1 MWTERIRD
9 AVQEGTVLDL
19 APGVS
24 DEDLLRSEPSGWPSE
39 REIPA
44 EAVRRVLHD
53 SAIKYD
59 LRGLRLRG
67 ARVTEVLDLSHVA
80 VAYPLWFG
88 YCAFGGAVAMD
99 GFHGVVLGL
108 PGARASTICLARA
121 QIDGD
126 LVLRDAILSYGDG
139 VALDLHGAT
148 VGGLS
153 AERLFTTGGV
163 HATQASI
170 KGDLVLQRAGL
181 SNEGG
186 VALDLQGAS
195 IGGDLSAEGLST
207 KGELHA
213 LGTNV
218 GGDLVLENVTLSNIG
233 GSAVSLD
240 GATVG
245 GALRLTATEACREA
259 TCTGAVRALQATIK
273 GQLRLDGATL
283 SNEGGV
289 ALHLQGVTIGG
300 DVSAER
306 LTATGEVTASGSNIA
321 GAFTL
326 DDARLTNPNGSGLS
340 LDGAAI
346 GGALRLTTTGP
357 GRQAICVGGIR
368 ATQADFKGDLVLGGA
383 DLSNHGGLA
392 LDLGGAKVG
401 GSLFAGQLTTT
412 GQFEAIGANITG
424 DLLLRGATLTNDGG
438 DALSMDGAT
447 VGGSVFAEGLTAT
460 GGACA
465 TTSTRLVRTPQATIT
480 GSLILDGATLS
491 IEGRGLSLDVTG
503 TKVGGNLSAERL
515 TATGEVG
522 AMGVSITGDLDLRD
536 ATLTNTGGS
545 ALSLG
550 AATVGGTLFAEG
562 LIATGTAGEN
572 DVTAA
577 VSAPQATI
585 KGQLRLGEARLC
597 SEDGVALYLQG
608 TSIGGDLS
616 ADQLTTTGNIV
627 ALGVNV
633 GGDLVLEDVTL
644 TNESGPALSLEEAT
658 VAGGLR
664 LLATS
669 DDRVAKCAGGIRAPR
684 ATIKGQ
690 FKVKDAI
697 LSNKGKSA
705 LDLAGA
711 TVGADLLLQPA
722 RVDGDL
728 DLTMASLGRLTV
740 SDGDS
745 GGQRDPADTA
755 VFGSNLKATGWHLGD
770 INGWLR
776 TDRQAAQDWLDHG
789 ANGSPFAAQ
798 PWQELA
804 RVYEQDGQ
812 LADAKRI
819 RYEAARRMSSRGPLP
834 SRCLGFLYNL
844 FAGHGYYPLIA
855 AAWLAAALLLSFALI
870 SIFQGSFI
878 PTTPTSAVQSGRHPA
893 VTADQ
898 ITGATSCEDLSSTY
912 PCFEPTL
919 YAAESILPAAIDTGV
934 AASWQPATTHTHSVS
949 FLLPL
954 ALNVLKIF
962 AWIMAA
968 LLLAGVTGL
977 LHQT

>member
-9 AVQEGTVLDL
+9 AVQDGTVLDL

-24 DEDLLRSEPSGWPSE
+24 DGDLLRSEPSGWPSE

-67 ARVTEVLDLSHVA
+67 ARVTDALDLSHVA

-88 YCAFGGAVAMD
+88 YCAFDGAVAMD

-153 AERLFTTGGV
+153 AERLVTTGGV

-170 KGDLVLQRAGL
+170 KGDLVLQDATLCNAG
-181 SNEGG
+181 GA
-186 VALDLQGAS
+186 ALNLKGAS
-195 IGGDLSAEGLST
+195 VGGDLSAGRLT
-207 KGELHA
+207 TTGEVSA
-213 LGTNV
+213 LGASIT
-218 GGDLVLENVTLSNIG
+218 GDLTLDDARLTNAG
-233 GSAVSLD
+233 GSALSLD

-245 GALRLTATEACREA
+245 GTLR
-259 TCTGAVRALQATIK
+259 
-273 GQLRLDGATL
+273 
-283 SNEGGV
+283 
-289 ALHLQGVTIGG
+289 VTP
-300 DVSAER
+300 SCA
-306 LTATGEVTASGSNIA
+306 
-321 GAFTL
+321 
-326 DDARLTNPNGSGLS
+326 
-340 LDGAAI
+340 
-346 GGALRLTTTGP
+346 
-357 GRQAICVGGIR
+357 GRQATCDGGIR
-368 ATQADFKGDLVLGGA
+368 AIGADFKGDLVLESA
-383 DLSNHGGLA
+383 GLRNESGPA
-392 LDLGGAKVG
+392 LDLTAAKVG
-401 GSLFAGQLTTT
+401 GSLFAEGLATT
-412 GQFEAIGANITG
+412 GQVAAVDANFTGAV
-424 DLLLRGATLTNDGG
+424 LLGGATLTDGRG
-438 DALSMDGAT
+438 GALCLDGAT
-447 VGGSVFAEGLTAT
+447 VGGTVYAEKLKATCGVFENDFTA
-460 GGACA
+460 AVSA
-465 TTSTRLVRTPQATIT
+465 SQATLK
-480 GSLILDGATLS
+480 GQLRLGDATLTN
-491 IEGRGLSLDVTG
+491 EGGIALYLQG
-503 TKVGGNLSAERL
+503 TTIGGNLSAERL
-515 TATGEVG
+515 TTTGEIY
-522 AMGVSITGDLDLRD
+522 A
-536 ATLTNTGGS
+536 
-545 ALSLG
+545 LG
-550 AATVGGTLFAEG
+550 A
-562 LIATGTAGEN
+562 
-572 DVTAA
+572 
-577 VSAPQATI
+577 S
-585 KGQLRLGEARLC
+585 
-597 SEDGVALYLQG
+597 
-608 TSIGGDLS
+608 
-616 ADQLTTTGNIV
+616 
-627 ALGVNV
+627 V

-644 TNESGPALSLEEAT
+644 TNKSGSAVSLDGATIGGALKLLATRDDRKARCAGGVRAPQATIKGSLVLDGANLCNESGPALDLSGARVGGDLSAQGLEATGQVAAIDANITGAVLLGGAKLTNTSGSALSLDGATVSGTVYAEKLTATGGLNDTDFTVAMGASQATFKAQLRLGDATLNNEGGVALYLQGTTIGGNLSAERLTTTGEIYALGASVGGDLVLEDVTLTNKSGSAVSLDGAT
-658 VAGGLR
+658 VAGALR
-664 LLATS
+664 LSATS
-669 DDRVAKCAGGIRAPR
+669 DDRVVECAGGIRAPR

-711 TVGADLLLQPA
+711 TVGADLFLQPA

-740 SDGDS
+740 SDGDP

-934 AASWQPATTHTHSVS
+934 AASWQPATTHAHSVS